1 VTQLQLERLKSKLET
16 SQKDLCGSL
25 QNRGSIAVER
35 TADLTDEADL
45 AGERDIALW
54 SLDSNSVQLRLV
66 EAALARAADGTYG
79 CCLNCD
85 EQISL
90 KRLAALPYAVLCV
103 TCQQE
108 EDQGRINLGGY
119 WEAGSIDSAPEKDKR
134 SSLRTQ
140 SAANA

>member
-1 VTQLQLERLKSKLET
+1 MTQRQFGRLKTKLES
-16 SQKDLCGSL
+16 SQKDLQGSL

-35 TADLTDEADL
+35 TSDLTDNADL

-66 EAALARAADGTYG
+66 KAALARAADGTYG
-79 CCLNCD
+79 CCLKCK

-90 KRLAALPYAVLCV
+90 KRLAALPHAVLCV

-108 EDQGRINLGGY
+108 EDQGRINPGGS
-119 WEAGSIDSAPEKDKR
+119 WEGGSLNSAPEKQKIR
-134 SSLRTQ
+134 ALRTH